1 MKKAVS
7 IIMILGFAIIFN
19 GFRVKGSEKEAP
31 VTLTATETE
40 KESIKKEIIGNCGLD
55 EDWTV
60 YMAVNGYVCGD
71 YLYFYRG
78 PHCIPSDVYRIGRS
92 ELKVEK
98 YLKEVWTP
106 KYEDNFIK

>member
-40 KESIKKEIIGNCGLD
+40 KPNMPFLI
-55 EDWTV
+55 
-60 YMAVNGYVCGD
+60 MPFM
-71 YLYFYRG
+71 YLSSPR
-78 PHCIPSDVYRIGRS
+78 
-92 ELKVEK
+92 
-98 YLKEVWTP
+98 
-106 KYEDNFIK
+106 

>member
-40 KESIKKEIIGNCGLD
+40 KESIKKEKFITSL
-55 EDWTV
+55 
-60 YMAVNGYVCGD
+60 
-71 YLYFYRG
+71 YLYLIAR
-78 PHCIPSDVYRIGRS
+78 
-92 ELKVEK
+92 
-98 YLKEVWTP
+98 
-106 KYEDNFIK
+106 